1 MRAIEDERLIGEAG
15 SLVGH
20 RFTVASSHYEID
32 ELWEHLGELWFRAT
46 SDFDQLSM
54 TVSEGLDYG
63 LLSEQV
69 VPARLRR
76 RPPDIVL
83 TDRGR
88 RER

>member
-1 MRAIEDERLIGEAG
+1 MRAIQNGGLVGEAG

-20 RFTVASSHYEID
+20 KFTVASSRYEID
-32 ELWEHLGELWFRAT
+32 ELWEHQGELWFRAV

-54 TVSEGLDYG
+54 TVSEAIDYG
-63 LLSEQV
+63 LLSESV

-76 RPPDIVL
+76 RQPDIVL

>member
-1 MRAIEDERLIGEAG
+1 MQAIENSGLVGEAG
-15 SLVGH
+15 SLMGH
-20 RFTVASSHYEID
+20 KFTVASSRYEID
-32 ELWEHLGELWFRAT
+32 ELWEHQGELWFRAT

-54 TVSEGLDYG
+54 TVREALDYG
-63 LLSEQV
+63 LLSERV

-83 TDRGR
+83 TNRGR

>member
-1 MRAIEDERLIGEAG
+1 MQAIDDSGLIGEAG

-20 RFTVASSHYEID
+20 KFTVASSRYEID
-32 ELWEHLGELWFRAT
+32 ELWEHQGELWFRAT

-63 LLSEQV
+63 LLSERV

-76 RPPDIVL
+76 RTPDILL
-83 TDRGR
+83 TGRGR